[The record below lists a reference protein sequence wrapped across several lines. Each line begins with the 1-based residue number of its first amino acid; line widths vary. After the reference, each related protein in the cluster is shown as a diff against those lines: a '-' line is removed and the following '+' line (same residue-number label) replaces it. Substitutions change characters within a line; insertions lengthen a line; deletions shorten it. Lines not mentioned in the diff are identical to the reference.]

1 MKNSWGNEYFNLI
14 YGNNCATYSH
24 LTSLYFN
31 DLWERVPMKY
41 DITVK
46 QNYAGSLSHNKKVKL
61 YYVFD
66 QQYDLGLIQ
75 IKSLQGRN
83 I

>member
-1 MKNSWGNEYFNLI
+1 
-14 YGNNCATYSH
+14 
-24 LTSLYFN
+24 
-31 DLWERVPMKY
+31 MKY

-66 QQYDLGLIQ
+66 EQYDLGLIQ